1 MVKKKTPHTVEKHS
15 AILKHPVVCV
25 DVCLAAMAPAFLQ
38 VLAELPSEALQS
50 IRGRP
55 LNAASSWPP
64 AAGRRL
70 PPVYEGPEMEP

>member
-38 VLAELPSEALQS
+38 VLAELPSEALQ
-50 IRGRP
+50 
-55 LNAASSWPP
+55 
-64 AAGRRL
+64 
-70 PPVYEGPEMEP
+70 